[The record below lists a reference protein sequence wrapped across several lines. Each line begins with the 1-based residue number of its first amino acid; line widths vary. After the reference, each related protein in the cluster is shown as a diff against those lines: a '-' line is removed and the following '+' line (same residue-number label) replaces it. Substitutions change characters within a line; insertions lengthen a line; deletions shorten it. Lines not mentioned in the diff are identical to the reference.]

1 MSEARHLGMRI
12 VDGLT
17 LERRLRGVLR
27 PAEMVPDRHGRMRS
41 LPRFYYEVP
50 SWEQAKETQLA
61 PHFAMAEFIDV
72 DVREH
77 ELQRGFP
84 RYVPCAVVLLA
95 GHLELFRQA
104 VGTKVFVAANGGYRT
119 PSHELSR
126 YATPHTWGAAANLYR
141 IGDSYLDNRE
151 AIEKYGQMAIALS
164 PAFRTRPYGAGL
176 GEADDHVHLDIVFAH
191 LVPPEAPAE
200 AMGEAAVDDEEEEQ
214 LDGS

>member
-1 MSEARHLGMRI
+1 MPEPRHLGMRI
-12 VDGLT
+12 LDGLT
-17 LERRLRGVLR
+17 LERRLREVLR
-27 PAEMVPDRHGRMRS
+27 PAEMVPDRHGRMRR
-41 LPRFYYEVP
+41 LPRFFYEVD
-50 SWEQAKETQLA
+50 SWEQAKATELA

-119 PSHELSR
+119 PRHELSR

-141 IGDSYLDNRE
+141 IGDTYLDNRDV
-151 AIEKYGQMAIALS
+151 IERYGEMALQLC
-164 PAFRTRPYGAGL
+164 PGFRTRPYGAGL
-176 GEADDHVHLDIVFAH
+176 GEADDHVHLDIGFAH
-191 LVPPEAPAE
+191 LVPPEAPPE
-200 AMGEAAVDDEEEEQ
+200 AMGEPAPEEEE
-214 LDGS
+214 LDGA

>member
-1 MSEARHLGMRI
+1 MADPRHLGMRI

-17 LERRLRGVLR
+17 LERRLREVLR
-27 PAEMVPDRHGRMRS
+27 PAELVPDRHGRMRR
-41 LPRFYYEVP
+41 LPRFFYEVP
-50 SWEQAKETQLA
+50 SWEQAKDTELA
-61 PHFAMAEFIDV
+61 PHFSLAEFIDV

-104 VGTKVFVAANGGYRT
+104 VGAKVYIAANGGYRT
-119 PSHELSR
+119 PGHQLSR

-141 IGDSYLDNRE
+141 IGDTYLDSRDL
-151 AIEKYGQMAIALS
+151 IEKYSQLAAALC

-176 GEADDHVHLDIVFAH
+176 GEADDHVHLDIGFAH
-191 LVPPEAPAE
+191 LVPPEAPPE
-200 AMGEAAVDDEEEEQ
+200 VMGDAYIPTEEGLGE
-214 LDGS
+214 